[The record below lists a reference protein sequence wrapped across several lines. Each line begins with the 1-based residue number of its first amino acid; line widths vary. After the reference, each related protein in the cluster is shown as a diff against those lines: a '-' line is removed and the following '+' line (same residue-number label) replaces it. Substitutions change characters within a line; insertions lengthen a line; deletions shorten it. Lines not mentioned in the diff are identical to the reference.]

1 MEGNLKF
8 RFTQNIETDKSILW
22 HGQFPLFIF
31 AKSEKT
37 THANIRFAKEIQ
49 EI

>member
-1 MEGNLKF
+1 MKF

-22 HGQFPLFIF
+22 HGQFPIFIF
-31 AKSEKT
+31 TKFEMI
-37 THANIRFAKEIQ
+37 THTNICFAKEIQ